1 MLNNMESANLRTV
14 KHNSLTHSKMCTEHV
29 SSELGVNQNN
39 FHDSILIHDNI
50 VMITVTTVQNQKLLS
65 HAMARSET
73 LSSCDST
80 FHHNAQY
87 YKTKKIALKYKKTF
101 KMCN

>member
-50 VMITVTTVQNQKLLS
+50 VMITVTTVQNQKLS
-65 HAMARSET
+65 HAMAMSET